1 MNENLNKRKRSQ
13 DNEDTSED
21 AKKLRDDTS
30 SSQREVLEVGTS
42 RPVEDFR
49 YLLSHSVSS
58 NTNFDIIAQQLD
70 SVIMKLLTSTF
81 GTNIIT
87 KIISCL
93 TAHREE
99 SCSRHRPE
107 LYNNLIR
114 RVKTNL
120 GVHSKLWLEVAEAN
134 LGLIANS
141 EVAGGSS
148 EVEAAEFL
156 MPPPE
161 EESDKKND
169 EFLDGD
175 SDDLLASL

>member
-1 MNENLNKRKRSQ
+1 
-13 DNEDTSED
+13 
-21 AKKLRDDTS
+21 
-30 SSQREVLEVGTS
+30 
-42 RPVEDFR
+42 
-49 YLLSHSVSS
+49 
-58 NTNFDIIAQQLD
+58 
-70 SVIMKLLTSTF
+70 
-81 GTNIIT
+81 
-87 KIISCL
+87 
-93 TAHREE
+93 
-99 SCSRHRPE
+99 
-107 LYNNLIR
+107 
-114 RVKTNL
+114 
-120 GVHSKLWLEVAEAN
+120 VAEAN